1 MLIAGYG
8 TLRSLKAVI
17 AQTPGEVPL
26 LIRDLVYFG

>member
-17 AQTPGEVPL
+17 AQTPGEL
-26 LIRDLVYFG
+26 GIGIKANRR